1 MCECGI
7 DKDNENF
14 REDSEKHKFYE
25 FKIVFLILRE
35 NRSSRSDMIFK
46 WSDLKN
52 IVKFTGK
59 HLRRSH
65 FFNTVARWRPATLLR
80 RDYGTGVSCEFCETF
95 KNTGRSGRSGNREI
109 REQLLLRII
118 PWDSFW
124 MQPFK
129 NNNKDTRTA
138 ATEHY
143 SYYFV
148 VDFRKVVVIP
158 TGIYLLKSI
167 RKHQNNGWN
176 LFKVINKDTRITS
189 MILYWCHYC

>member
-80 RDYGTGVSCEFCETF
+80 RDYGTGVSCEFCDTF
-95 KNTGRSGRSGNREI
+95 KNTYFAGDQRTATSENNTLG
-109 REQLLLRII
+109 QLLNATI
-118 PWDSFW
+118 
-124 MQPFK
+124 Q
-129 NNNKDTRTA
+129 NKQQR
-138 ATEHY
+138 H
-143 SYYFV
+143 
-148 VDFRKVVVIP
+148 
-158 TGIYLLKSI
+158 
-167 RKHQNNGWN
+167 
-176 LFKVINKDTRITS
+176 
-189 MILYWCHYC
+189 